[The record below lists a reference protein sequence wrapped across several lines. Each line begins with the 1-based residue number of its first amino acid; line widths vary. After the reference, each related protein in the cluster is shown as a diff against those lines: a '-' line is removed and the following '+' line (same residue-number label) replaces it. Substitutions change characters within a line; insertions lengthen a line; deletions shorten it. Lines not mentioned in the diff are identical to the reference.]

1 MLRLSVMLQRP
12 LPIGDGISAF
22 AVCAG
27 MCSGATIAT
36 KNALT
41 ASAEKWKKVDCLK
54 VITVA
59 AIGYILRI
67 IARAKGAIS
76 STHNCLIVW
85 S

>member
-1 MLRLSVMLQRP
+1 MSSV
-12 LPIGDGISAF
+12 A
-22 AVCAG
+22 A
-27 MCSGATIAT
+27 IAT

-59 AIGYILRI
+59 AIGYVLRVT
-67 IARAKGAIS
+67 AGAKGAIY
-76 STHNCLIVW
+76 STHNCLIAW